1 MFAGADDAVTYVFE
15 PPPRPVVQVSG
26 EESGFPVHRIYCVGR
41 NYAAHAREMGANP
54 DEEPPFFFTKPAD
67 AVVPSGALI
76 PYPSDTSDL
85 HHEVELVLAIGRGGS
100 DIPEDEAL
108 GCVYGHAV
116 GVDLT
121 RRDRQA
127 EAKAKARPWDLS
139 KGFDR
144 SAPIGNILPVHAGG
158 PEGRIRLQIDGE
170 TRQEGELSDMI
181 WSPAQVIAFLSR
193 SFELQPGDL
202 IFTGTPE
209 GVGPVRRGETIT
221 AEVGGLETLKVTIA

>member
-1 MFAGADDAVTYVFE
+1 MTYVFE

-26 EESGFPVHRIYCVGR
+26 DEAGFPVRRIYCVGR
-41 NYAAHAREMGANP
+41 NYAAHAREMGGDPNA
-54 DEEPPFFFTKPAD
+54 EPPFFFTKPGD

-76 PYPSDTSDL
+76 PYPSDTADL
-85 HHEVELVLAIGRGGS
+85 HHEVELVLAIGRGGA
-100 DIPEDEAL
+100 DIAEDTAL
-108 GCVYGHAV
+108 DHVYGYAV
-116 GVDLT
+116 GLDLT

-127 EAKAKARPWDLS
+127 EAKAKARPWDVA

-144 SAPIGNILPVHAGG
+144 SAPIGPVLPARAGA
-158 PEGRIRLQIDGE
+158 PAGRIRLQVDGE
-170 TRQEGELSDMI
+170 TRQEADLSDMI

-209 GVGPVRRGETIT
+209 GVGPVRRGETLT
-221 AEVGGLETLKVTIA
+221 AEIDGLETLKVTIA